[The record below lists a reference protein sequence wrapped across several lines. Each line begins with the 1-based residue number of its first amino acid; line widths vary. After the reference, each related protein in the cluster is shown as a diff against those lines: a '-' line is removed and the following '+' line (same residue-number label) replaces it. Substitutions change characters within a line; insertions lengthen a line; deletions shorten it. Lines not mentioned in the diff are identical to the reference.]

1 MQQYCWYRH
10 YQKYRIWRT
19 RQKKPEWHCRAHTP
33 FGVMALRAMNL
44 FRAIAVTKGRIR
56 SYSEGV
62 DTAESQVQVL
72 YRILYDDCFF
82 KLTHDFVRHYA
93 LHHA

>member
-1 MQQYCWYRH
+1 
-10 YQKYRIWRT
+10 
-19 RQKKPEWHCRAHTP
+19 
-33 FGVMALRAMNL
+33 MALRAMNL

-72 YRILYDDCFF
+72 YRILYDD
-82 KLTHDFVRHYA
+82 
-93 LHHA
+93 